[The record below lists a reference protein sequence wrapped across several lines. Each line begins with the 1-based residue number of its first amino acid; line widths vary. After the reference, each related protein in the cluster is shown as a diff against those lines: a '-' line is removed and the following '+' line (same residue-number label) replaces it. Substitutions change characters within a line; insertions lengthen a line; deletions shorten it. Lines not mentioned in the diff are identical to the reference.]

1 MGTGRVAAFSDGVIA
16 IIITIMVLELKVP
29 HDTSTSA
36 LLHLAPLFLSY
47 LMSFLIVA
55 IMWVNHHHLLHTA
68 LRADASLLWTN
79 NLLLFWMSL
88 IPFVTGYMGENH
100 TAPLAVAMYGGLLAL
115 GSAAFGLLRL
125 SVARPHRHDPS
136 LTGYH
141 GRAHRKNITTFALYV
156 AAVPLGYV
164 SIWLS
169 YAIFPMI
176 PLAYFIPEHRAAAGE

>member
-1 MGTGRVAAFSDGVIA
+1 MGTGRVEAFSDGVIA

-29 HDTSTSA
+29 HDTSASA
-36 LLHLAPLFLSY
+36 LLQLTPVFLSY
-47 LMSFLIVA
+47 LMSFLLVA

-68 LRADASLLWTN
+68 LRADAALLWTN

-115 GSAAFGLLRL
+115 ASAAFGLLRL
-125 SVARPHRHDPS
+125 TVARQHAHDES

-141 GRAHRKNITTFALYV
+141 GRAHRKNITTFVLYV
-156 AAVPLGYV
+156 AAVPLAYA

-169 YAIFPMI
+169 YAIFLMI
-176 PLAYFIPEHRAAAGE
+176 PLAYFVPEHRPAAGE